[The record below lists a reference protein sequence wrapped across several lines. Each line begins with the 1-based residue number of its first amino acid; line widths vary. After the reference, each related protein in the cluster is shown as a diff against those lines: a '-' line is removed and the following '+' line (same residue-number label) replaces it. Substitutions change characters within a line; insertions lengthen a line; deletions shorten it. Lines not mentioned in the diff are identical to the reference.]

1 MFILNKKKFYHN
13 LILIFLIFF
22 FSRIA
27 SFFFFEIRPNDD
39 FSGAWQVVNPQFLK
53 NNLSEAILNLI
64 FQPPLYNLIIGIVFK
79 FFENISS
86 VALFF
91 YFFNI
96 LITIFIL
103 IITFHLCIIYQLSK
117 AKTFLLL
124 LFTIV
129 NPSIYF
135 YETNAPNYES
145 IACFILILQFF
156 LFIKYFKKYSL
167 KLLIL
172 IYLNFL
178 ILTYLWSAFTPIILI
193 IFFGLDLFVNQN
205 FMERKKKNIFIFSF
219 FFFLSLLPAIK
230 NFILFDYIN
239 SGSLGIGMQ
248 IGPTTSSIKN
258 DFSIHNEC
266 SVLVEE
272 KWNQLYYKKY
282 NLKIQLIKP
291 PNLPTEK
298 FNNLNT
304 LGRITKSEYCTKK
317 SLSYIKENFL
327 LYILARSKELIIS
340 HTQFAVDHSFTVG
353 HPKHFE
359 KMKNLLKELHN
370 DNNPYKRV
378 KQFILMSFFI
388 FIYFIIGKRIIM
400 EKKKY
405 FKYSYICMT
414 LLYFYFLA
422 VATLFSQY
430 EGARFIH
437 TFYIIQLI
445 FWLIFLNQSS
455 SRVIIKL

>member
-1 MFILNKKKFYHN
+1 MFILKKKKDYN
-13 LILIFLIFF
+13 LILIFLLF
-22 FSRIA
+22 FSSRLV
-27 SFFFFEIRPNDD
+27 SFFLFEIRPVDD
-39 FSGAWQVVNPQFLK
+39 FSGSWQVLNPQFLK

-64 FQPPLYNLIIGIVFK
+64 FQPPLFNLIIGIVFK
-79 FFENISS
+79 FFENIST

-96 LITIFIL
+96 IITIFIL
-103 IITFHLCIIYQLSK
+103 IIALRLCKIYQLSNI
-117 AKTFLLL
+117 KTFFL
-124 LFTIV
+124 LFFIIT

-156 LFIKYFKKYSL
+156 LFIKYFKKFSL

-172 IYLNFL
+172 IYFNFL
-178 ILTYLWSAFTPIILI
+178 ILTYLWAAFTPIILI
-193 IFFGLDLFVNQN
+193 IFFGLDLFVNKN
-205 FMERKKKNIFIFSF
+205 FIKRKKINIFIFSF
-219 FFFLSLLPAIK
+219 FLSLSLLPAIK
-230 NFILFDYIN
+230 NFFLFDYFN
-239 SGSLGIGMQ
+239 SGSHGIGMQ

-266 SVLVEE
+266 SVSVED

-282 NLKIQLIKP
+282 NLNTQLIKP
-291 PNLPTEK
+291 SNLPSEK

-317 SLSYIKENFL
+317 SLSYIKDNFV
-327 LYILARSKELIIS
+327 LYILARSRELVIS

-353 HPKHFE
+353 HPKNFE
-359 KMKNLLKELHN
+359 KMKNLLKKLH
-370 DNNPYKRV
+370 DENNPYKRI
-378 KQFILMSFFI
+378 KQFILMSFFL
-388 FIYFIIGKRIIM
+388 FIYFTIGKRIIL

-405 FKYSYICMT
+405 LKYSYISVV

-422 VATLFSQY
+422 VATVFSQY

-445 FWLIFLNQSS
+445 FWLIFLKHSN
-455 SRVIIKL
+455 SRINNKL

>member
-1 MFILNKKKFYHN
+1 MFTLNNKKIEYN
-13 LILIFLIFF
+13 LILIFIIFF
-22 FSRIA
+22 FTRIV

-39 FSGAWQVVNPQFLK
+39 FSGAWQVLNPQFLK
-53 NNLSEAILNLI
+53 NNLSEAILYLI

-86 VALFF
+86 VSLFF

-96 LITIFIL
+96 IITIFIL
-103 IITFHLCIIYQLSK
+103 IITFRLCKIYRLSNT
-117 AKTFLLL
+117 KTFLLL
-124 LFTIV
+124 LLTTV

-156 LFIKYFKKYSL
+156 LFIKYFKKYSF
-167 KLLIL
+167 KLLIF
-172 IYLNFL
+172 IYFNFL

-193 IFFGLDLFVNQN
+193 IFFGLDLFANIN
-205 FMERKKKNIFIFSF
+205 LSERKKKNIFIFILF
-219 FFFLSLLPAIK
+219 FFISLLPAIK
-230 NFILFDYIN
+230 NFFLFDYFN

-266 SVLVEE
+266 SVIVED
-272 KWNQLYYKKY
+272 KWNQFYYKKY
-282 NLKIQLIKP
+282 NLNTQLIKP
-291 PNLPTEK
+291 YNLPTEK
-298 FNNLNT
+298 FNNFNT

-317 SLSYIKENFL
+317 SLNYIKDNFI

-353 HPKHFE
+353 HPKNFE
-359 KMKNLLKELHN
+359 KIKNLLKELHN
-370 DNNPYKRV
+370 HNNPYKKI
-378 KQFILMSFFI
+378 KQFILMSFFL
-388 FIYFIIGKRIIM
+388 FIYFIIGKRIIV

-405 FKYSYICMT
+405 LKYSYICVT

-445 FWLIFLNQSS
+445 FWLIFLSQSN
-455 SRVIIKL
+455 SRINIKL

>member
-1 MFILNKKKFYHN
+1 MFILKKKKDYN
-13 LILIFLIFF
+13 LILIFLLF
-22 FSRIA
+22 FSSRLV
-27 SFFFFEIRPNDD
+27 SFFLFEIRPDDD
-39 FSGAWQVVNPQFLK
+39 FSGSWQVLNPQFLK

-64 FQPPLYNLIIGIVFK
+64 FQPPLFNLIIGIVFK
-79 FFENISS
+79 FFENIST

-96 LITIFIL
+96 IITIFIL
-103 IITFHLCIIYQLSK
+103 IIALRLCKIYQLSNI
-117 AKTFLLL
+117 KTFFL
-124 LFTIV
+124 LFFVIA

-156 LFIKYFKKYSL
+156 LFIKYFKKFSL

-172 IYLNFL
+172 IYFNFL
-178 ILTYLWSAFTPIILI
+178 ILTYLWAAFTPIILI
-193 IFFGLDLFVNQN
+193 IFFGLDLFVNKN
-205 FMERKKKNIFIFSF
+205 FIKRKKKNIFIFFLFLS
-219 FFFLSLLPAIK
+219 LSLLPAIK
-230 NFILFDYIN
+230 NFFLFDYFN
-239 SGSLGIGMQ
+239 SGSHGIGMQ

-266 SVLVEE
+266 SVSVED

-282 NLKIQLIKP
+282 DLNTQIIKP
-291 PNLPTEK
+291 SNLPSEK

-317 SLSYIKENFL
+317 SLSYIKDNFV
-327 LYILARSKELIIS
+327 LYILARSRELVIS

-353 HPKHFE
+353 HPKNFE
-359 KMKNLLKELHN
+359 KMKNLLKKLH
-370 DNNPYKRV
+370 DENNPYKRI
-378 KQFILMSFFI
+378 KQFILMSFFL
-388 FIYFIIGKRIIM
+388 FIYFTIGKRIIL

-405 FKYSYICMT
+405 LKYSYISVV

-422 VATLFSQY
+422 VATVFSQY

-445 FWLIFLNQSS
+445 FWLIFLKHSN
-455 SRVIIKL
+455 SRINNKL

>member
-1 MFILNKKKFYHN
+1 MFILNNKKIEYS

-22 FSRIA
+22 FTRIV

-53 NNLSEAILNLI
+53 NNLSEAILYLI

-86 VALFF
+86 VSLFF

-96 LITIFIL
+96 IITIFIL
-103 IITFHLCIIYQLSK
+103 IITFRLCKIYQLSN

-124 LFTIV
+124 LLTTV

-156 LFIKYFKKYSL
+156 FFIKYFKKYSF

-172 IYLNFL
+172 IYFNFL

-193 IFFGLDLFVNQN
+193 IFFGLDLFIN
-205 FMERKKKNIFIFSF
+205 FNLIERKKKNTFIFLLF
-219 FFFLSLLPAIK
+219 FFISLLPAIK
-230 NFILFDYIN
+230 NFFLFDYFN

-266 SVLVEE
+266 SVFVED
-272 KWNQLYYKKY
+272 KWNQFYYKKY
-282 NLKIQLIKP
+282 NLNTQLIKP
-291 PNLPTEK
+291 YNLPTEK

-317 SLSYIKENFL
+317 SLSYIKDNFI

-340 HTQFAVDHSFTVG
+340 HTQFAVDHSFTVS
-353 HPKHFE
+353 HPKNFG
-359 KMKNLLKELHN
+359 KIKNLLKELHN
-370 DNNPYKRV
+370 DNNPYKRI
-378 KQFILMSFFI
+378 KQFILMSFFL
-388 FIYFIIGKRIIM
+388 FIYFIIGKKIII

-405 FKYSYICMT
+405 LKYSYICVT

-445 FWLIFLNQSS
+445 FWLIFLNQSN
-455 SRVIIKL
+455 SRINIKL

>member
-1 MFILNKKKFYHN
+1 MFILKKKKDYN
-13 LILIFLIFF
+13 LILIFLLF
-22 FSRIA
+22 FSSRLV
-27 SFFFFEIRPNDD
+27 SFFLFEIRPVDD
-39 FSGAWQVVNPQFLK
+39 FSGSWQVLNPQFLK

-64 FQPPLYNLIIGIVFK
+64 FQPPLFNLIIGIVFK
-79 FFENISS
+79 FFENISTA
-86 VALFF
+86 ALFF

-96 LITIFIL
+96 IITIFIL
-103 IITFHLCIIYQLSK
+103 IIALRLCKIYQLSNI
-117 AKTFLLL
+117 KTFFL
-124 LFTIV
+124 LFLLIA

-156 LFIKYFKKYSL
+156 LFIKYFKKFSL

-178 ILTYLWSAFTPIILI
+178 ILTYLWAAFTPIILI
-193 IFFGLDLFVNQN
+193 IFFGLDLFVNKN
-205 FMERKKKNIFIFSF
+205 FIRRKKKNIFIFFLFLS
-219 FFFLSLLPAIK
+219 LSLLPAIK
-230 NFILFDYIN
+230 NFFLFDYFN

-266 SVLVEE
+266 SVSVED

-282 NLKIQLIKP
+282 NLNTQLIKTS
-291 PNLPTEK
+291 NLPSEK

-317 SLSYIKENFL
+317 SLSYIKDNFV
-327 LYILARSKELIIS
+327 LYILARSRELVIS

-353 HPKHFE
+353 HPKNFE
-359 KMKNLLKELHN
+359 KMKNLLKKLHD
-370 DNNPYKRV
+370 DNNPYKRI
-378 KQFILMSFFI
+378 KQFILMSFFLL
-388 FIYFIIGKRIIM
+388 IYFTIGKRIIL

-405 FKYSYICMT
+405 LKYSYISVA

-422 VATLFSQY
+422 VATVFSQY

-445 FWLIFLNQSS
+445 FWLIFLKHSN
-455 SRVIIKL
+455 SRINNKL

>member
-1 MFILNKKKFYHN
+1 MFILNNQKIEYN

-22 FSRIA
+22 FTRIV
-27 SFFFFEIRPNDD
+27 SFFFFEIRPTDD

-53 NNLSEAILNLI
+53 NNLSEAILYLI

-86 VALFF
+86 VSLFF

-96 LITIFIL
+96 IITIFIL
-103 IITFHLCIIYQLSK
+103 IITFRLCKIYQLSN

-124 LFTIV
+124 LLTTV

-135 YETNAPNYES
+135 YETNAPNYEP

-156 LFIKYFKKYSL
+156 LFIKYFKKYSF
-167 KLLIL
+167 KLLLL
-172 IYLNFL
+172 IYFNFL

-193 IFFGLDLFVNQN
+193 IFFGLDLFANIN
-205 FMERKKKNIFIFSF
+205 FIERKKKNIFIFLLF
-219 FFFLSLLPAIK
+219 FFISLLPAIK
-230 NFILFDYIN
+230 NFFLFDYFN
-239 SGSLGIGMQ
+239 SGSHGIGMQ

-266 SVLVEE
+266 SVLVED
-272 KWNQLYYKKY
+272 KWNQFYYKKY
-282 NLKIQLIKP
+282 NLNTQLIKP
-291 PNLPTEK
+291 SNLPTEK

-304 LGRITKSEYCTKK
+304 LGRIIKSEYCTKK
-317 SLSYIKENFL
+317 SLNYIKDNFI

-353 HPKHFE
+353 HPKNFE
-359 KMKNLLKELHN
+359 KIKNLLMELHN
-370 DNNPYKRV
+370 DNNPFKRI
-378 KQFILMSFFI
+378 KQFILMSFFL
-388 FIYFIIGKRIIM
+388 FIYFIIGKKIII

-405 FKYSYICMT
+405 LKYSYICMT

-445 FWLIFLNQSS
+445 FWLIFLNQSN
-455 SRVIIKL
+455 SRINIKL